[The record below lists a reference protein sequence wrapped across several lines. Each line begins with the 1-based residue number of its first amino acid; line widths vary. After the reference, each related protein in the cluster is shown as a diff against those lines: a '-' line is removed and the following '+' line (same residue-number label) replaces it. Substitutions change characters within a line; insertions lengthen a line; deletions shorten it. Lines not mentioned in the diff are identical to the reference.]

1 MDEKYRRQLSS
12 SSDPDRLGGFN
23 NTGALIYLS
32 STTIEFC
39 FWRNPT
45 DMNESQPDQ
54 QRKQYQRNAVASEH
68 PSSRRQPLN
77 ILNLNVLTL

>member
-77 ILNLNVLTL
+77 ILNLNALTL

>member
-45 DMNESQPDQ
+45 DTNESQPDQ
-54 QRKQYQRNAVASEH
+54 QSKQYQRNAVASEH
-68 PSSRRQPLN
+68 SSSRRQPLN
-77 ILNLNVLTL
+77 ILNLNALTL